1 MEKVRDYAIILVIF
15 SARTSMPFFQK
26 PTPSDTVSLAETQ
39 GKKSGPRRQLFI
51 FGVLIVLL
59 FSGFVGYRIFQRM
72 TAGDIP
78 VEAAPVTFEDLTGSE
93 ASEEEDLLSV
103 TPETPVLLVPSESA
117 YESENFRVGE
127 IAIGGELALI
137 VPESDTRPLEI
148 RSVRGEAFSE
158 GENNSTKLVLTWETS
173 KPAVSDIAYGRG
185 IGQAEAVVREESYGT
200 NHSVLI
206 PGLATATTY
215 VYVITVRDKW
225 GNEVESDPYA
235 VYTGS
240 REISL
245 FELIAGAVGDVFG
258 WTVD

>member
-1 MEKVRDYAIILVIF
+1 MFGKRNERKNTDGSGQESSKRLWKIFVISAATVLVASVVF
-15 SARTSMPFFQK
+15 SFRIWSQR
-26 PTPSDTVSLAETQ
+26 LE
-39 GKKSGPRRQLFI
+39 SGP
-51 FGVLIVLL
+51 
-59 FSGFVGYRIFQRM
+59 
-72 TAGDIP
+72 T
-78 VEAAPVTFEDLTGSE
+78 EAAPIVVEDTKDGEQPEVLEVTE
-93 ASEEEDLLSV
+93 
-103 TPETPVLLVPSESA
+103 ETPVVMLSSSESA

-148 RSVRGEAFSE
+148 SSVRGEAFSE
-158 GENNSTKLVLTWETS
+158 KESNSTKLILTWETS

-185 IGQAEAVVREESYGT
+185 VGQAEAVIREESYGT

-206 PGLATATTY
+206 PGLAQTTTY
-215 VYVITVRDKW
+215 VYVITARDKW
-225 GNEVESDPYA
+225 GNEAVSNPYA

-240 REISL
+240 RDVSL